1 MPGDPRDERPYGLD
15 DLIAHEKGQMRLV
28 LLVMVLAMLYF
39 AGQRLVGPSTT
50 GPAPDAA
57 PVTSSSE

>member
-1 MPGDPRDERPYGLD
+1 MARDDERPYELD

-39 AGQRLVGPSTT
+39 AGQRLMGPSQPT
-50 GPAPDAA
+50 PAPDAA
-57 PVTSSSE
+57 PVTSSP